1 MPTGCLKIRAGR
13 SSFRRHFREF
23 PGTYSLVGF
32 DVTYDVLS
40 RMAVE
45 PDNETA
51 LTSYPSEQ
59 VADRFRFIK
68 YLGGGYVNTE
78 VFILMHTPDQG
89 TVLLY

>member
-1 MPTGCLKIRAGR
+1 M
-13 SSFRRHFREF
+13 
-23 PGTYSLVGF
+23 
-32 DVTYDVLS
+32 
-40 RMAVE
+40 E

-78 VFILMHTPDQG
+78 VFILMHTPDRG